1 MNERQSILEIS
12 TSAFKHN
19 IEEIKKIIG
28 PNKDIMYVMKANS
41 YGTYLNKK
49 ISLIKDFKI
58 IATAIVKEAV
68 ELRKLGFE
76 NEIFVLNQPYL
87 EDIDNVVKYNVTT
100 GIASLSFLEQ
110 LSKLKSNF
118 TIHLE
123 LETGM
128 GRTGFNIA
136 DLDNVLKF
144 LQTTKNIKVEGVYT
158 HLSSADKDQEFTN
171 SQMTLFKQGV
181 AKIKEYYKDIKY
193 IHAEASNGILNVND
207 AICNLVRPGILLYGY
222 PPADN
227 MPKTLDFRPVAKLK
241 SHVLFIKEVPKGTS
255 ISYGRTFITP
265 KKMTI
270 ATIGIGYADG
280 IRRNLSN
287 KGKVIIK
294 DKIVPIVGTVCMDS
308 FMIDVTDI
316 KDVKVGDYVY
326 IWDNENITLEEI
338 AEECNTI
345 NYEILSTISNRV
357 PRVFI
362 D

>member
-41 YGTYLNKK
+41 YGTYLNKN

-68 ELRKLGFE
+68 ELRKLGFK

-87 EDIDNVVKYNVTT
+87 EDIDNVVKYNVTI

-193 IHAEASNGILNVND
+193 VHAEASNGILNVND

-227 MPKTLDFRPVAKLK
+227 ISKTLDFRPVAKLK

>member
-41 YGTYLNKK
+41 YGTYLNKN

-87 EDIDNVVKYNVTT
+87 EDIDNVVKYNVTI

-110 LSKLKSNF
+110 LSKLKSSF

-222 PPADN
+222 HPADN

>member
-41 YGTYLNKK
+41 YGTYLNKN

-87 EDIDNVVKYNVTT
+87 EDIDNVVKYNVTI

-181 AKIKEYYKDIKY
+181 AKIKKYYKDIKY

-222 PPADN
+222 SPADN
-227 MPKTLDFRPVAKLK
+227 MPKTLNFRPVAKLK

>member
-41 YGTYLNKK
+41 YGTYLNKN

-68 ELRKLGFE
+68 ELRELGFE

-87 EDIDNVVKYNVTT
+87 EDIDNVVKYNVTI

-222 PPADN
+222 HPADN

>member
-19 IEEIKKIIG
+19 VNEIKRLIG

-41 YGTYLNKK
+41 YGTYLNKN

-68 ELRKLGFE
+68 ELRDLGFK

-87 EDIDNVVKYNVTT
+87 EDIDNVVNHNVTI
-100 GIASLSFLEQ
+100 GVADLKFIKE
-110 LSKLKSNF
+110 LSKRKESF

-128 GRTGFNIA
+128 GRTGFNIN
-136 DLDNVLKF
+136 DLDEALKY
-144 LQTTKNIKVEGVYT
+144 LKTTKNILVEGIYT
-158 HLSSADKDQEFTN
+158 HLSTADKDKEFT
-171 SQMTLFKQGV
+171 STQMSIFEQGV
-181 AKIKEYYKDIKY
+181 IKVKEYYPNIKY
-193 IHAEASNGILNVND
+193 IHAEASNGILNVNSSL
-207 AICNLVRPGILLYGY
+207 CNLVRPGILLYGY
-222 PPADN
+222 TPTDT
-227 MPKTLDFRPVAKLK
+227 MPTKIDLQPVAKLK
-241 SHVLFIKEVPKGTS
+241 SHILFLKEVPKGTS

-270 ATIGIGYADG
+270 ATVGIGYADG

-287 KGKVIIK
+287 KGQVVVK
-294 DKIVPIVGTVCMDS
+294 DTLANMVGTVCMDS
-308 FMIDVTDI
+308 FMIDVTNI
-316 KDVKVGDYVY
+316 KNVKVGDYVY
-326 IWDNENITLEEI
+326 IWDNKNITLEEV
-338 AEECNTI
+338 AQECNTI

>member
-41 YGTYLNKK
+41 YGTYLNKN

-68 ELRKLGFE
+68 ELRELGFE

-87 EDIDNVVKYNVTT
+87 EDIDNVVKYNVTI

-222 PPADN
+222 PPVDN
-227 MPKTLDFRPVAKLK
+227 MPKTLNFRPVAKLK